1 MAYDN
6 RTRDSEL
13 QHTVREQR
21 KYSMKRQVE
30 QGTSTVGQHEYQEKA
45 ARQGLGRTGE
55 RLAAEALTR
64 RGYCIL
70 EQNYRCR
77 HGEIDLVAEE
87 AQDLVFVE
95 VKTRRGA
102 AYGLPEEAVTA
113 RKRQKLRDVASF
125 YLDAHHCSE
134 RSWRIDVV
142 AVQLSGGGKPEEIR
156 IYQYA
161 VTEE

>member
-1 MAYDN
+1 M
-6 RTRDSEL
+6 RRL
-13 QHTVREQR
+13 
-21 KYSMKRQVE
+21 
-30 QGTSTVGQHEYQEKA
+30 VGQSANGSALPEKA

-55 RLAAEALTR
+55 RLAAEFLAR

-87 AQDLVFVE
+87 GQDLVFVE
-95 VKTRRGA
+95 VKTRRGV
-102 AYGLPEEAVTA
+102 AYGLPEEAVTP
-113 RKRQKLRDVASF
+113 RKRQKLREVANH

-134 RSWRIDVV
+134 RAWRIDVV
-142 AVQLSGGGKPEEIR
+142 AVQLSSGGKPEEIR
-156 IYQYA
+156 MYQHA

>member
-1 MAYDN
+1 MK
-6 RTRDSEL
+6 RL
-13 QHTVREQR
+13 VEQR
-21 KYSMKRQVE
+21 VNKVE
-30 QGTSTVGQHEYQEKA
+30 QSERPEKA

-55 RLAAEALTR
+55 RLAAEALKR

-87 AQDLVFVE
+87 GQDLVFVE

-113 RKRQKLRDVASF
+113 RKRQKLREVASH
-125 YLDAHHCSE
+125 YLDAHSCSE

-142 AVQLSGGGKPEEIR
+142 AVQLSGAGKPEEIR
-156 IYQYA
+156 VYQYA
-161 VTEE
+161 VAEE

>member
-1 MAYDN
+1 
-6 RTRDSEL
+6 
-13 QHTVREQR
+13 
-21 KYSMKRQVE
+21 MKRLVE
-30 QGTSTVGQHEYQEKA
+30 QGARTVEQHERPKKA

-87 AQDLVFVE
+87 GQDLVFVE

-113 RKRQKLRDVASF
+113 RKRQKLREVASY
-125 YLDAHHCSE
+125 YLDAHSCSE
-134 RSWRIDVV
+134 RPWRIDVV
-142 AVQLSGGGKPEEIR
+142 AVQLSSGGKPEEIR
-156 IYQYA
+156 VYQYA
-161 VTEE
+161 VAEE

>member
-1 MAYDN
+1 
-6 RTRDSEL
+6 
-13 QHTVREQR
+13 
-21 KYSMKRQVE
+21 MKRLVE
-30 QGTSTVGQHEYQEKA
+30 QGASTIQPYEPPVKA

-87 AQDLVFVE
+87 GQDLVFVE

-113 RKRQKLRDVASF
+113 RKRQKLREVAGH
-125 YLDAHHCSE
+125 YLDAHSCAD

-142 AVQLSGGGKPEEIR
+142 AVQLSSGGKPEEIR
-156 IYQYA
+156 VYQYA
-161 VTEE
+161 VAEE

>member
-1 MAYDN
+1 
-6 RTRDSEL
+6 
-13 QHTVREQR
+13 
-21 KYSMKRQVE
+21 MKRLVE
-30 QGTSTVGQHEYQEKA
+30 QHVTKVEQPKQPEKA

-87 AQDLVFVE
+87 GQDLVFVE

-113 RKRQKLRDVASF
+113 RKRQKLREVASH
-125 YLDAHHCSE
+125 YLDAHQCSE
-134 RSWRIDVV
+134 RPWRIDVV

-156 IYQYA
+156 VYQYA
-161 VTEE
+161 VAEE